1 MAQHDYDIANGTGTA
16 VRTDL
21 NAALAAVLTNN
32 SGASSP
38 TTTQAYMLWADTNAG
53 QLKIRNAANNNW
65 IVIGTLASTNLGL
78 VPNTGGSQ
86 ANAVGSAAAPS
97 YAFSGDTNSGFYNA
111 GADLVG
117 CATGGVL
124 RWLTTAQGYFKAS
137 DNGGFAGGFASSE
150 HEFNQSAAVF
160 PILRLTASNASYTN
174 NAIQLYAARNTTNG
188 TYKVI
193 DYYNTGS
200 GNNRF
205 AVFDSGAI
213 LSLGSYNNT
222 TANAANLWIDSNGAI
237 ARSTSSGD
245 YKTDVEPVTDEAVD
259 VVLELTPIRYRSLAD
274 GDNAAWSYY
283 GLIAEDVAAKN
294 PRLVHWGYRDD
305 DYEVVETEEQRYDD
319 ETGEATTVSVR
330 ARQLKAG
337 AQLRPEGVQYERVGV
352 LTLAMV
358 QRLHARIEALEARL
372 EALAS
377 QFS

>member
-1 MAQHDYDIANGTGTA
+1 MAQHDMDLANGTGA
-16 VRTDL
+16 AFRADA
-21 NAALAAVLTNN
+21 NAALAALVTLS
-32 SGASSP
+32 SGASEPSNRF
-38 TTTQAYMLWADTNAG
+38 AYMLWADTSAG
-53 QLKIRNAANNNW
+53 LLKIRNAANNAW
-65 IVIGTLASTNLGL
+65 ITVGSLGSTNLGL
-78 VPNTGGSQ
+78 VPNAGGSQ

-97 YAFSGDTNSGFYNA
+97 YSFSGDTNSGFYNA

-117 CATGGVL
+117 CATGGVI

-137 DNGGFAGGFASSE
+137 DNAGFAGGFTSAE
-150 HEFNQSAAVF
+150 HEFNQSAAGF

-188 TYKVI
+188 AFKVI
-193 DYYNTGS
+193 DYFNTGG

-222 TANAANLWIDSNGAI
+222 TANAANLWIDTNGAI

-274 GDNAAWSYY
+274 GDNSAWSYY
-283 GLIAEDVAAKN
+283 GFIAEDVAAKD
-294 PRLVHWGYRDD
+294 PRLVHWGYRDE
-305 DYEVVETEEQRYDD
+305 DYEVVEVEKQRYDE
-319 ETGEATTVSVR
+319 ETNEVITVQMPHK
-330 ARQLKAG
+330 QLKAG

-358 QRLHARIEALEARL
+358 QKMNARLEELEARIAAL
-372 EALAS
+372 ES
-377 QFS
+377 

>member
-1 MAQHDYDIANGTGTA
+1 MAQHDYDIANGTGA
-16 VRTDL
+16 AFRADV
-21 NAALAAVLTNN
+21 NAALAAIRTTN

-38 TTTQAYMLWADTNAG
+38 SSTQPYMLWADTTAG
-53 QLKIRNAANNNW
+53 QLKIRNAANNDW
-65 IVIGTLASTNLGL
+65 IVIGGLASVNLGL
-78 VPNTGGSQ
+78 VPNNGGSQ
-86 ANAVGSAAAPS
+86 ANALGSAGSPS
-97 YAFSGDTNSGFYNA
+97 YSFSGDTNTGFYST
-111 GADLVG
+111 GADIVA
-117 CATGGVL
+117 CATGGAL

-137 DNGGFAGGFASSE
+137 DNGSYGGTTSTE
-150 HEFNQSAAVF
+150 HEFNQSAAGF

-193 DYYNTGS
+193 DYFNIGG

-222 TANAANLWIDSNGAI
+222 TANAANLWIDTNGAI

-274 GDNAAWSYY
+274 GDNSEWSYY
-283 GLIAEDVAAKN
+283 GFIAEDVAAKD
-294 PRLVHWGYRDD
+294 PRLVHWGYRDE
-305 DYEVVETEEQRYDD
+305 DYEVVEVEEQRYDE
-319 ETGEATTVSVR
+319 ETNEVITVQMPHK
-330 ARQLKAG
+330 QLKAG

-358 QRLHARIEALEARL
+358 QKMHARLEELEARL
-372 EALAS
+372 AALEA
-377 QFS
+377 